1 MIVLK
6 ENESGKVEIS
16 DDVIAIIANTSAL
29 EVEGIAGIENGF
41 ANGIAEM
48 LGKKGISK
56 GVKIDIDR
64 ENSKIK
70 LVINLSVKFGYKIP
84 EVMFKVQEKIKSSI
98 ETMTGL
104 CVTQININVLNIVFE
119 TVNKNKSKNK

>member
-16 DDVIAIIANTSAL
+16 EDVIAIIANNSA
-29 EVEGIAGIENGF
+29 VEIDGVASIENGF

-56 GVKIDIDR
+56 GVKIDVDR
-64 ENSKIK
+64 ENSKIR
-70 LVINLSVKFGYKIP
+70 LMISLSVKFGYKIP

-104 CVTQININVLNIVFE
+104 CVTQININVLNIIFE

>member
-6 ENESGKVEIS
+6 ENESGRVEIS
-16 DDVIAIIANTSAL
+16 DDVIAIIANNSAL
-29 EVEGIAGIENGF
+29 EIDGVASIENGF

-56 GVKIDIDR
+56 GVKIDVDR
-64 ENSKIK
+64 ENSKIR
-70 LVINLSVKFGYKIP
+70 LMISLSVKFGYKIP

-104 CVTQININVLNIVFE
+104 CVTQININVLNIIFE